1 MCYEVIVMLHQI
13 RYVEISL
20 LLSIIIGGVSYLI
33 SAKVAEYDLGSAY
46 ECGFEPFEES
56 HRPFS
61 VTFFLVG
68 LLFVLLDIEII
79 VLLPWCTLDA
89 GFLYSW
95 PIVVLFFE
103 LLLLGFMFE
112 WFRGALK
119 VLLR

>member
-1 MCYEVIVMLHQI
+1 MYHIILMHHQI
-13 RYVEISL
+13 NYIILSIV
-20 LLSIIIGGVSYLI
+20 LSIIIGGVSYLI

-56 HRPFS
+56 HRPFT

-79 VLLPWCTLDA
+79 ILLPWCTMPDC
-89 GFLYSW
+89 FLYNF
-95 PIVVLFFE
+95 PVMILFFE
-103 LLLLGFMFE
+103 LLLLAYMFE

-119 VLLR
+119 ILLR

>member
-1 MCYEVIVMLHQI
+1 MLHQI
-13 RYVEISL
+13 RYIELSII
-20 LLSIIIGGVSYLI
+20 LSIIIGGVSYLI

-68 LLFVLLDIEII
+68 LLFVLLDVEII
-79 VLLPWCTLDA
+79 VLLPWCTLDDK
-89 GFLYSW
+89 FLYSW
-95 PIVVLFFE
+95 PVLILFFE

-119 VLLR
+119 ILLR

>member
-1 MCYEVIVMLHQI
+1 MYEIILMSHQI
-13 RYVEISL
+13 RFIELSII
-20 LLSIIIGGVSYLI
+20 LSIIIGGVSYLI

-79 VLLPWCTLDA
+79 IILPWCTLSDD
-89 GFLYSW
+89 FMYNL

-103 LLLLGFMFE
+103 LLVLGFMFE

-119 VLLR
+119 ILLR